1 MQQIESRQSVQL
13 RVNVPPE
20 LRRRLK
26 IHAAQEGVTVREF
39 VGRAIERALAE
50 AEKNAKSRDRTLGRL
65 TEK

>member
-1 MQQIESRQSVQL
+1 MQQIEPRESVQL

-26 IHAAQEGVTVREF
+26 IHAAEKEVTVREF

-50 AEKNAKSRDRTLGRL
+50 AEISAKSRDRTLERM